1 MVDNFEYIKEIL
13 EFDSDDTFYDL
24 QIIRRGKDHPELA
37 SANRTIKSYYI
48 CKLESLDHLKD
59 EIIKLCELFGA
70 RAYINVA
77 PRSKRKVSLLVV
89 KYMAE
94 RLFDGDLK
102 KIWKAW
108 STCTGQCKSDKPRW
122 IVDVDFEE
130 GMTEVQKDEKTLR
143 ILAEIE
149 SLPPEGRKLIK
160 TLSTKN
166 GKHIITKPFR
176 LDAFRQAFP
185 DIDVHKNNP
194 TILYI
199 P

>member
-1 MVDNFEYIKEIL
+1 MIDNFEYIKELL

-24 QIIRRGKDHPELA
+24 QIIRRGKDHPDMA

-48 CKLESLDHLKD
+48 CKLESIDHLKD

-77 PRSKRKVSLLVV
+77 PKSKRKVAMLQM
-89 KYMAE
+89 KYLAE
-94 RLFDGDLK
+94 RLYDGDLK
-102 KIWKAW
+102 KVWKSWAT
-108 STCTGQCKSDKPRW
+108 STGQCKSDKPRW
-122 IVDVDFEE
+122 VVDVDFKE
-130 GMTEVQKDEKTLR
+130 GMTEAQKDEKVLS
-143 ILAEIE
+143 IIAEIE
-149 SLPPEGRKLIK
+149 SLPPDGTKLIK
-160 TLSTKN
+160 TLNTKH